1 VFDQIDGRR
10 RRLLAAA
17 TTIAMAQFNVLGS
30 ANAKASPASRH
41 ARGGGIGHNPPQEAP
56 QAFASAIIDV
66 SRL

>member
-10 RRLLAAA
+10 CRLLAAA
-17 TTIAMAQFNVLGS
+17 TTVAMAQFNVLGS
-30 ANAKASPASRH
+30 ANAKASSASGH
-41 ARGGGIGHNPPQEAP
+41 AQGGGIGHNLPQEAP